1 MYSSEPLHHFVDH
14 YLAFLHESH
23 PTDATLDGVHAYD
36 DMLEDVSRAGIEN
49 RTRAL
54 AGFSR
59 RLDQIAPDSLT
70 PVERVEHPVVAA
82 NIRGR
87 LHELEEVRSW
97 ERNPIYYG
105 NLLASSLLG
114 QTLFAY
120 APSTERARRVL

>member
-23 PTDATLDGVHAYD
+23 PTDATLDGVHAHD
-36 DMLEDVSRAGIEN
+36 DLLEDVSRAGIES
-49 RTRAL
+49 RSRAL

-70 PVERVEHPVVAA
+70 PVEKVEHPVVAA
-82 NIRGR
+82 NIRAR
-87 LHELEEVRSW
+87 LYDLEEVRSW
-97 ERNPIYYG
+97 ERNPLTYG
-105 NLLASSLLG
+105 HVLASTLIG

-120 APSTERARRVL
+120 APSEERARRV